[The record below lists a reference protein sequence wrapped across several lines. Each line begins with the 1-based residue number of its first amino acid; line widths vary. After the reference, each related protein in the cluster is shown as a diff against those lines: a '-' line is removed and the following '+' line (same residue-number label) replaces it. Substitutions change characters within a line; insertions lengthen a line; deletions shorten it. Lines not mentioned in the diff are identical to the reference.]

1 MGRLSPGWGEC
12 GSDELV
18 CSAELGFTRRVG
30 MAGQSYLCG
39 IITLA
44 VCGKVNWLESHLFKS
59 FETKK
64 TLFLF
69 FHSIKVKHA

>member
-1 MGRLSPGWGEC
+1 MGRLSPGWGES

-30 MAGQSYLCG
+30 VAGQSYLCG

-44 VCGKVNWLESHLFKS
+44 VCGKVNWLESHLFK
-59 FETKK
+59 FLETKNFI
-64 TLFLF
+64 LIF
-69 FHSIKVKHA
+69 S

>member
-12 GSDELV
+12 GSDGLV

-30 MAGQSYLCG
+30 MAGQNYLCG

-44 VCGKVNWLESHLFKS
+44 VCGKVNWLESHLFK
-59 FETKK
+59 FLETKNFI
-64 TLFLF
+64 LIF
-69 FHSIKVKHA
+69 S